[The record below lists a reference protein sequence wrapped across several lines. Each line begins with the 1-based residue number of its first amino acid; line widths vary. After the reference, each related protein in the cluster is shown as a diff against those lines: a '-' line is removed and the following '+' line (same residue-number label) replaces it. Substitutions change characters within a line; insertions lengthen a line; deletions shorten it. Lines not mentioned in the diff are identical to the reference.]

1 METTK
6 DSLSMIFLQ
15 IVVVFVFIDGFC
27 DSPWHHYVSLDDT
40 NLNHAGKALVDLSR
54 IQMTAMIDV
63 GQIHI
68 HRPLVI

>member
-54 IQMTAMIDV
+54 I
-63 GQIHI
+63 
-68 HRPLVI
+68 